1 MRANTLFGSLSGSI
15 LPKSKYVAWQG
26 VTQAVNEVGGNQRT
40 LPEVKKKMG
49 RFEIAFKKAPCKA
62 YGNVEGDRGWWSHI
76 HSQSRGREHLHHYR
90 RGSGA
95 RCVRGGRHGPFVCR
109 RFRRYVKL
117 SFCLLNNETSNTVV
131 ILHIYWCRGTTHKEK
146 GWTWDKTG
154 TSRRTCSSHTC
165 GTSSTRSRIC
175 GSTRSR
181 ICGSSTC
188 GTSIGASP
196 AITGFLFGPSCQGL
210 I

>member
-1 MRANTLFGSLSGSI
+1 
-15 LPKSKYVAWQG
+15 
-26 VTQAVNEVGGNQRT
+26 
-40 LPEVKKKMG
+40 MG

-76 HSQSRGREHLHHYR
+76 HSQSRGRENLRHYR

-95 RCVRGGRHGPFVCR
+95 RCVRGGRHGPFVC

-131 ILHIYWCRGTTHKEK
+131 ILHIHWCGRTTHKEK